1 MSTVNV
7 TVSVSSAAAAGL
19 RDEAARLGLSVE
31 ALAQR
36 VLEARFAGLSW
47 QASKVLEALLKGGA
61 LPGRRVSEQSLFSL
75 WVKVA
80 GGAPTSDLS
89 LGVDALYGA
98 KLIDGAMPDGIVLTQ
113 EGYDRMTAQ
122 FG

>member
-19 RDEAARLGLSVE
+19 RDEAASLGLSVE
-31 ALAQR
+31 ALAQQ

-80 GGAPTSDLS
+80 GAANASDLR
-89 LGVDALYGA
+89 LGVDGLYDA
-98 KLIDGAMPDGIVLTQ
+98 KLIRGAMPDGIVLTQ

>member
-47 QASKVLEALLKGGA
+47 QASKVLKALSEGGA
-61 LPGRRVSEQSLFSL
+61 LPGIRVNQQSLFSL
-75 WVKVA
+75 WVKDT
-80 GGAPTSDLS
+80 GGAPTSDLV
-89 LGVDALYGA
+89 LGVDALYDA
-98 KLIDGAMPDGIVLTQ
+98 KLIDGATPDGVLLTQ
-113 EGYDRMTAQ
+113 DGYDRMTAK

>member
-47 QASKVLEALLKGGA
+47 QASKVLKALSEGGA
-61 LPGRRVSEQSLFSL
+61 LPGRRVSEQSRFSL
-75 WVKVA
+75 WVQVA

>member
-19 RDEAARLGLSVE
+19 RDEAASLGLSVE
-31 ALAQR
+31 ALAQQ

-47 QASKVLEALLKGGA
+47 QASKVLKALSEGGA

-80 GGAPTSDLS
+80 GAANASDLR
-89 LGVDALYGA
+89 LGVDGLYDA
-98 KLIDGAMPDGIVLTQ
+98 KLIHGAMPDGIVLTQ